1 MANKFLLFL
10 CTCFVVASCD
20 SSTVGTQNDGDKTY
34 VSPIAGNYIEYEGTE
49 IPDARSAA
57 FFVLADRLRETD
69 GLTVGP
75 PLPASMAKDGGG
87 KVETWEVS
95 LYSEESGHLEYT
107 YAVEVE
113 SRIVHLICDRS
124 VDPGCS

>member
-1 MANKFLLFL
+1 MANRFLLIL
-10 CTCFVVASCD
+10 CTFVFIASCD
-20 SSTVGTQNDGDKTY
+20 SSSQSTQNDSDKIY
-34 VSPIAGNYIEYEGTE
+34 VSPIAGNYVEYQGTE

-57 FFVLADRLRETD
+57 FFVLADRLRDTD

-75 PLPASMAKDGGG
+75 PLPASMAIDGGE
-87 KVETWEVS
+87 KVDTWEVS
-95 LYSEESGHLEYT
+95 LYSEELGHLEYT

>member
-1 MANKFLLFL
+1 MANRFPLLL
-10 CTCFVVASCD
+10 CAFVLITSCD
-20 SSTVGTQNDGDKTY
+20 SSSLGLQDKSDKTY

-57 FFVLADRLRETD
+57 FFVLANRLRDTD

-75 PLPASMAKDGGG
+75 PLPASMAKEGG
-87 KVETWEVS
+87 KKVDTWEVS
-95 LYSEESGHLEYT
+95 LYSEESGHLAYT
-107 YAVEVE
+107 YVVEVE
-113 SRIVHLICDRS
+113 SGIVHLICDRS